1 MPSAGPHRH
10 VRRGR
15 DRRAASGVVRK
26 WGMDIPTRSV
36 SSSEVE
42 VERGGDSTSSV
53 SPSCGLLSASR
64 RGSPIDR
71 ALDR

>member
-26 WGMDIPTRSV
+26 WGMDVPTRSV
-36 SSSEVE
+36 SSSEGE
-42 VERGGDSTSSV
+42 VERGRLHLLRLPLV
-53 SPSCGLLSASR
+53 WSPLSIEAWQ
-64 RGSPIDR
+64 PY
-71 ALDR
+71 